1 MDLGECCWWEL
12 RDGMDDE
19 MNIGKKKVV
28 VGGIWEA
35 VRHRFCLAFLSCV
48 FIS

>member
-1 MDLGECCWWEL
+1 
-12 RDGMDDE
+12 MDDE

-35 VRHRFCLAFLSCV
+35 VRHRFCLAFLSLNTIVLNLHFHVILCC
-48 FIS
+48 I